1 MKEKSAAAG
10 LRGQFC
16 SGWGQVATIS
26 WNQFCES
33 VSLAPT
39 SAAPKKC
46 NPPQTQ
52 CKYKYS
58 TNTTQIQHNGNTNT

>member
-16 SGWGQVATIS
+16 SGWGQVATMS

-39 SAAPKKC
+39 SASKEMQPTA
-46 NPPQTQ
+46 NTMQIQ
-52 CKYKYS
+52 IQHI
-58 TNTTQIQHNGNTNT
+58 TTQIQHNGNTNT